1 MPRWLMNI
9 EEMMMGEARWNYL
22 PYGLNESIGISARRR
37 KVRKE
42 EIEFVVRCV
51 CKEKRRPM
59 MMMMMDR
66 RGKRETGAEQA
77 TRRTR

>member
-1 MPRWLMNI
+1 MPRWLMKI

-59 MMMMMDR
+59 MMMMDR
-66 RGKRETGAEQA
+66 RGKK
-77 TRRTR
+77 